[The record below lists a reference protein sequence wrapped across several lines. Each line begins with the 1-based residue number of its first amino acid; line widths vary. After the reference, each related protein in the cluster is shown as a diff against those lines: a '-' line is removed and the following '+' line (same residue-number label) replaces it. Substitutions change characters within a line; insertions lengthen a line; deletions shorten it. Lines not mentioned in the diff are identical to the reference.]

1 MIVKLETSRKT
12 TGASANT
19 QQLNRTLL
27 KNPWVKGDI
36 KRKLKLLKEM
46 NMEIVYQYNQSVKL
60 YSGGIRGSKHLYT
73 RKEQRSQ
80 INLFSFSQINFL
92 SFHLKLERGENE
104 TQSMHKGG
112 SGKLSKQKS
121 MRKPKNNRK

>member
-1 MIVKLETSRKT
+1 MKM
-12 TGASANT
+12 
-19 QQLNRTLL
+19 
-27 KNPWVKGDI
+27 D
-36 KRKLKLLKEM
+36 
-46 NMEIVYQYNQSVKL
+46 IVYQYIQYVKL
-60 YSGGIRGSKHLYT
+60 YSGEICDSKHLHT

-80 INLFSFSQINFL
+80 INLL